1 MKLIDNV
8 NETLQEDLKKELNK
22 GTKISIV
29 AASFSIYAFRELAK
43 ELGQVEELDFV
54 FNQEMFTGNVNP
66 EEADLYGTEFETRLR
81 NDLMQQ
87 KLAKECADW
96 IRDKVRFKANVSG
109 KEMPGFITA
118 GDISYSEIK
127 KFTTVDLGVRRGN
140 MTYYPVHKTNA
151 GENGKYFVGLFDEIW
166 NDQEKLQDV
175 TDEVLRRITALYSEN
190 SPEFIYFLILYNIFS
205 EFLEDVTEDE
215 LPNEAKSHLR
225 RICDE
230 DSI

>member
-118 GDISYSEIK
+118 GDTSYSEIK

-140 MTYYPVHKTNA
+140 KIGRASCRERV
-151 GENGKYFVGLFDEIW
+151 
-166 NDQEKLQDV
+166 
-175 TDEVLRRITALYSEN
+175 
-190 SPEFIYFLILYNIFS
+190 
-205 EFLEDVTEDE
+205 
-215 LPNEAKSHLR
+215 
-225 RICDE
+225 
-230 DSI
+230 